1 MPPATDPTFGQ
12 RLRELIEQR
21 RTSYRA
27 LAARVHH
34 GKTHVHDLATGRKAP
49 TVDLAQRLDDALDAG
64 GELVALAGSTSRPAA
79 AAAAGDVD
87 AEIEALE
94 LARRVEVS
102 DVSDG
107 TLDRLERVADRMAMA
122 YAGTAPAELLPR
134 VRRHIAYVTHL
145 TDARMTLAQR
155 RRLLIAGGWLSLL
168 AATLHVDLRQV
179 DAAEAWLA
187 TAEQMAGHAGHDE
200 IRAWCYETRAWEV
213 LTAGR
218 YRDAL
223 ELSRQAQA
231 IAPAGSSAL
240 IQATAQEGRAWAR
253 MGAAGETRG
262 ALERVARLVSNLA
275 TPENPEHHYR
285 YDPAKAISY
294 TATTLS
300 WVGDPAAEGFAR
312 HAIAELEAAPG
323 GVPRPRRV
331 ASARLDLGLALLA
344 AGRPDEASA
353 EALAAVTSGRIVPSN
368 WWRAVEVY
376 RGVKR
381 SGAPEAA
388 ELAGAFEAHRPALSA
403 GPSA

>member
-1 MPPATDPTFGQ
+1 MSDVDPRFGA
-12 RLRELIEQR
+12 RLRGLIEQR
-21 RTSYRA
+21 QTSYRA

-49 TVDLAQRLDDALDAG
+49 TADVARRLDEALGAG
-64 GELVALAGSTSRPAA
+64 GELVALAAA
-79 AAAAGDVD
+79 SAPPGNAPVDGPD
-87 AEIEALE
+87 AEFEALE
-94 LARRVEVS
+94 LARRIEAS

-107 TLDRLERVADRMAMA
+107 TLHRLEQVADHMAMA
-122 YAGTAPAELLPR
+122 YAGTPPAELLPR
-134 VRRHIAYVTHL
+134 VRQHIAYVTTL
-145 TDARMTLAQR
+145 NEARMTLAQR
-155 RRLLIAGGWLSLL
+155 RRLLVTGGWLALL
-168 AATLHVDLRQV
+168 AATLHVDLRQG

-187 TAEQMAGHAGHDE
+187 TAEQMADHAGHDE
-200 IRAWCYETRAWEV
+200 IRAWCLETRAWDV

-223 ELSRQAQA
+223 ELSRRAQA

-253 MGAAGETRG
+253 MGAAAETRRS
-262 ALERVARLVSNLA
+262 LEQVTRLVSNLA

-300 WVGDPAAEGFAR
+300 WVGDPAAEDFAR

-353 EALAAVTSGRIVPSN
+353 EALTAVTSGRIVPSN

-376 RGVKR
+376 QGVKR
-381 SGAPEAA
+381 SGAPAA
-388 ELAGAFEAHRPALSA
+388 IELRDAFEAHRPAL
-403 GPSA
+403 PTT